1 MPKEEGSRCSSSC
14 GTPRVMLLPVPT
26 PPSSSWPQQVSL
38 GKKYFQFY
46 RNSHLKPSNK
56 QNFSSSTPACGTT
69 CQRRRG
75 LVVGLGGSGWW
86 LDLMM
91 MILKVFSILNHLFYH
106 SKSTQGPFP
115 AAWGCSKAPQAPS
128 PATPVAAWSL
138 TTAPALARKTEKPS
152 QGNLA
157 ADNTRRDGVDLQLGG
172 DLQSK
177 SHPPE

>member
-1 MPKEEGSRCSSSC
+1 
-14 GTPRVMLLPVPT
+14 
-26 PPSSSWPQQVSL
+26 
-38 GKKYFQFY
+38 
-46 RNSHLKPSNK
+46 
-56 QNFSSSTPACGTT
+56 
-69 CQRRRG
+69 
-75 LVVGLGGSGWW
+75 
-86 LDLMM
+86 M
-91 MILKVFSILNHLFYH
+91 MILKVFSILNHLFYDT
-106 SKSTQGPFP
+106 KSTQGPFP

-138 TTAPALARKTEKPS
+138 TTAPALAWKTEKPS